1 MERWDEMEATGH
13 GKADG
18 SVAKDMENMRRKEF
32 SDPQGRHLF
41 PNKDQFFV

>member
-1 MERWDEMEATGH
+1 MEATGH

-32 SDPQGRHLF
+32 SDPQGRLLF
-41 PNKDQFFV
+41 PKDQFFV